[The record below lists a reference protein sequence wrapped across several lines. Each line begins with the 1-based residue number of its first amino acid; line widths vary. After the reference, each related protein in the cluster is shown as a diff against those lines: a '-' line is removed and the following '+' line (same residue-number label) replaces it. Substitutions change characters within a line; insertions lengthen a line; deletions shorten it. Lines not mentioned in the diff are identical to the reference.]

1 MDLKLINVS
10 KKYKSIDENYIESLD
25 SINID
30 LNYGNY
36 TSFVGPSGS
45 GKTTLLSIIT
55 GNLRPSSG
63 DVYWGKYSLLKSS
76 EKDISVIRKKKFG
89 IVFQET
95 NFINDLSVEDNI
107 LLPLVI
113 NYINWGEKTRYF
125 NTLIDSLNIAKLK
138 QRLPIELSGGE
149 KKKVAIARALI
160 NNPEI
165 LVADEP
171 TANLDE
177 NSAKEVFNIFSN
189 LNNLGLT
196 IIIATHDVRFG
207 TYCKETYYMLKGK
220 IESFSS
226 R

>member
-1 MDLKLINVS
+1 MDLKLINVT
-10 KKYKSIDENYIESLD
+10 KKYKSIDENYIDSLD

-30 LNYGNY
+30 VNYGNY

-76 EKDISVIRKKKFG
+76 EKDISLIRKKKFG

-95 NFINDLSVEDNI
+95 NFINDLNVEDNI

-113 NYINWGEKTRYF
+113 NYINSGEKNKYF

-138 QRLPIELSGGE
+138 KRLPVELSGGE

-196 IIIATHDVRFG
+196 IIIATHDIRFG